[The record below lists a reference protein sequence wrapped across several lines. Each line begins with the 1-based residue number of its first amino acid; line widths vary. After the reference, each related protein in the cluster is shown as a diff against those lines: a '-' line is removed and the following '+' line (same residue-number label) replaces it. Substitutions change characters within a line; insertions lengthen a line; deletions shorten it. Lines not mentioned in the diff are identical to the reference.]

1 LTSPQ
6 TIPAEVPPEVAASQH
21 VFQVA
26 TGYIASTALYVAV
39 KLGIADRLGD
49 GVKPIAK
56 LAIETGANEDALY
69 RVLRLLSSLGIFAE
83 TQPRIFGHT
92 LASSVLRAG
101 RPESIHHMAL
111 WMPDPLH
118 LRIYADAMHSVTTG
132 QPAIDKTEGK
142 PAFEYL
148 RDNREIS
155 EIFNN
160 AMTAFSAFV
169 GPAVLD
175 AYDFSGIELLV
186 DVAGGHGQVLTS
198 ILQRYPKMRGV
209 LFDIDH
215 VIAGA
220 VHRIRAIGLED
231 RLATQSG
238 NFFESVPEGGDAYI
252 MKHIIHDWDDEHCL
266 RLLRNCHQSMQGAG
280 RLICVDSVLPP
291 MGDPSGTSAK
301 FLDLL
306 MMAGIRGKE
315 RTLRQW
321 EELYAETGFRVTGV
335 IPLQDNFGTSI
346 VEGAKG

>member
-169 GPAVLD
+169 VPAVLD

-209 LFDIDH
+209 LFDVDH

-252 MKHIIHDWDDEHCL
+252 MKHIIHDWDDARATTILTNIRRVMKPE
-266 RLLRNCHQSMQGAG
+266 G
-280 RLICVDSVLPP
+280 RLILLEAVLQPANTP
-291 MGDPSGTSAK
+291 DMGK
-301 FLDLL
+301 LIDLE
-306 MMAGIRGKE
+306 MMLIPGGRE
-315 RTLRQW
+315 RTEIEFKSLFEKAGFKLR
-321 EELYAETGFRVTGV
+321 RVVPTAS
-335 IPLQDNFGTSI
+335 PLSV
-346 VEGAKG
+346 VEAVRA